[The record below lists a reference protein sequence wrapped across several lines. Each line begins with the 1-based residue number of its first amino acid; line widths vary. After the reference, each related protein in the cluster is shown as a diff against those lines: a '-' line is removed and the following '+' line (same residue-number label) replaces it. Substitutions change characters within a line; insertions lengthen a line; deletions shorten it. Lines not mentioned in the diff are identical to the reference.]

1 MIRNTLIFVL
11 ALCSF
16 LSAAENNSTQ
26 NSILN
31 QELQKAIELEKKYAK
46 EQKFYD
52 AESYD
57 FKSVEVNKASLDKIQ
72 AIEMDDPDLDS
83 DAILGMSEEEN
94 LSW

>member
-1 MIRNTLIFVL
+1 MLFGL
-11 ALCSF
+11 LSF
-16 LSAAENNSTQ
+16 LSATEHNATQKSENNHT
-26 NSILN
+26 ILN

-52 AESYD
+52 AKSYD
-57 FKSVEVNKASLDKIQ
+57 FKGVEVNKASLDKIQ
-72 AIEMDDPDLDS
+72 AIEMDDPSIDS